1 MVHLRQHDE
10 FTAGCTYFVYRLN
23 CDPLFAIS
31 KDESTM
37 TDFMAMVPGERR
49 SLSEYLATLSA
60 DQWTAQTPCA
70 KWNVQQ
76 LTGHL
81 VAAAKITAPHFFGG
95 LIKSGF
101 SFDKFIECDLAKYAE
116 GTPADM
122 MARFNSIID
131 SNRKPPG
138 PAYVAFGEI
147 MVHGEDIRRATGTR
161 GEYKP
166 EHLVALAE
174 AYKTTGAPLNG
185 KKRSAGLKLT
195 ATDVDWST
203 GSGPEVQ
210 GPCMALIRAM
220 TGRPDGL
227 EECSGDGLATLTSR
241 Q

>member
-1 MVHLRQHDE
+1 
-10 FTAGCTYFVYRLN
+10 
-23 CDPLFAIS
+23 
-31 KDESTM
+31 M

-49 SLSEYLATLSA
+49 SLLEYLGTLSPE
-60 DQWTAQTPCA
+60 QWTAQTACA

-101 SFDKFIECDLAKYAE
+101 SFDKFIEGDLAKYAE
-116 GTPADM
+116 GTPADV

-161 GEYKP
+161 GDYKP
-166 EHLVALAE
+166 ELLVALAD
-174 AYKTTGAPLNG
+174 AYRTTGAPLHG

-195 ATDVDWST
+195 ATDVEWST
-203 GSGPEVQ
+203 GTGPEVQ
-210 GPCMALIRAM
+210 GPCMDLIRAI
-220 TGRPDGL
+220 TGRRDGL
-227 EECSGDGLATLTSR
+227 EACSGEGLATLGAR